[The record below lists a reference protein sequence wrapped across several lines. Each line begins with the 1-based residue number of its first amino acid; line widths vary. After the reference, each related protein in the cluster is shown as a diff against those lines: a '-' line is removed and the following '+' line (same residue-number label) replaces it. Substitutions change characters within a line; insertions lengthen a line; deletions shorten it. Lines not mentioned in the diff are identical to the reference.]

1 MLSSKKAFVKKSC
14 YFLPSLTTL
23 GASMS
28 SKLSLYFK
36 SFLNIGREERLKLLL
51 LGLSFF
57 LVIGAYT
64 LVRELKS
71 SMFMSI
77 VGKEYVPVAR
87 MLAMLMLIPAILFY
101 SFLVDKI
108 RRYQL
113 LYFYSI
119 LYGIAGLF
127 CVYLVGHPTIGLPNT
142 DASPYRI
149 FGWLFYFFIEGFSP
163 FVVSVFWA
171 FANSVYDPE
180 GAKKSYAFL
189 VCASKIGGM
198 VTAGLA
204 WALFSYRTAE
214 GFKFFSDVVSHQVL
228 LGFFSILVLVIP
240 FVVYF
245 LVKKV
250 PKKYLHG
257 YEAVYQ
263 FEKEKKHHE
272 VPEKVGIFSGLIMLV
287 KCPYILGIF
296 GMLFFYE
303 VVSTVL
309 SYHRLGVAQ
318 DNAAD
323 ISGVSGFLFMVAFIQ
338 HFFGILI
345 SFLGTRTLLRVF
357 GERICLMLIPAIT
370 SVLLIY
376 FTLSYTPVA
385 VILGLILL
393 QALNYAF
400 AQPVRESLYIPTLKD
415 IKFKSKSWIDAFGSR
430 FAKSVGSSFVMTAER
445 MGSAMFF
452 PLHSAFF
459 AVIIML
465 WFITAFFLGKRYNQA
480 IANNEVIGLELVP
493 EETVGI

>member
-1 MLSSKKAFVKKSC
+1 
-14 YFLPSLTTL
+14 
-23 GASMS
+23 MS
-28 SKLSLYFK
+28 AKLSLYFK
-36 SFLNIGREERLKLLL
+36 SFFNIRREERTKLIL

-57 LVIGAYT
+57 LTIGAYT

-77 VGKEYVPVAR
+77 VGKEYVPLAR
-87 MLAMLMLIPAILFY
+87 MMAMIMLIPAILFY

-108 RRYQL
+108 RRFQL

-119 LYGIAGLF
+119 LYGVVGLF

-142 DASPYRI
+142 DASPYRL

-163 FVVSVFWA
+163 FVISVFWA

-189 VCASKIGGM
+189 VSASKVGGM
-198 VTAGLA
+198 VTAGFA
-204 WALFSYRTAE
+204 WAIFSYRTVA
-214 GFKFFSDVVSHQVL
+214 GTKLFSDVVSHQFL
-228 LGFFSILVLVIP
+228 LGLFSLLMLIIP
-240 FVVYF
+240 LIVY
-245 LVKKV
+245 LLIKKV

-257 YEAVYQ
+257 YEAAYQ
-263 FEKEKKHHE
+263 FEKEKEKKAEGH
-272 VPEKVGIFSGLIMLV
+272 EKVGIFSGLIMLI

-323 ISGVSGFLFMVAFIQ
+323 ISGVSGFLFMIAFIQ

-357 GERICLMLIPAIT
+357 GERICLLLVPAFT
-370 SVLLIY
+370 FVLLLY
-376 FTLSYTPVA
+376 FIMSYTPFA
-385 VILGLILL
+385 VVLGLILL
-393 QALNYAF
+393 QAINYAF

-430 FAKSVGSSFVMTAER
+430 FAKSVGSTFVMTAENL
-445 MGSAMFF
+445 GPALFF
-452 PLHSAFF
+452 PLHSIFF
-459 AVIIML
+459 SGIIVL
-465 WFITAFFLGKRYNQA
+465 WFITAFLLGKRYHKA
-480 IANNEVIGLELVP
+480 IERNEVIGLEFS
-493 EETVGI
+493 EEAAVRI